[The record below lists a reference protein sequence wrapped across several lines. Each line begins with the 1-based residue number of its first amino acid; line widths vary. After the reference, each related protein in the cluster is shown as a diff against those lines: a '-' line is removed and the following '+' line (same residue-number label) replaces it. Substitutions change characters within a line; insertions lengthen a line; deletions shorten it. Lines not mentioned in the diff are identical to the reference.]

1 MSDGAQTLEATVP
14 TEGPVD
20 GPNGDGKST
29 TPVPEVHD
37 ALIEVMRGVVAALPD
52 ETTLGDIVEGARN
65 NEQMAPA
72 LEHMTVQELI
82 DIAISRPAQSLNGKG
97 NPDDGIYF
105 DEDGNPLMDLPDTG
119 PGVVRRRADVPDGDL
134 IILRF
139 LADSGPQT
147 ESAISRTTK
156 LTSEQVRL
164 ILRHLRSKGQ
174 IHVEG
179 SGAKRR
185 VKITRNGSGYLRRQK
200 R

>member
-1 MSDGAQTLEATVP
+1 MTQGAEILDSNA
-14 TEGPVD
+14 
-20 GPNGDGKST
+20 DGKST
-29 TPVPEVHD
+29 TPAPEVHD
-37 ALIEVMRGVVAALPD
+37 ALLAVMRSVVAALPD

-82 DIAISRPAQSLNGKG
+82 DIAVTRPPTGLNGLNG
-97 NPDDGIYF
+97 HDQGDANDDGVYF
-105 DEDGNPLMDLPDTG
+105 DDDGNPVMDLNG
-119 PGVVRRRADVPDGDL
+119 SAGIVRRRADVPDGDV
-134 IILRF
+134 IILRH
-139 LADSGPQT
+139 LATAGPQS
-147 ESAISRTTK
+147 ENAIARGTK

-179 SGAKRR
+179 SGTKRR
-185 VKITRNGSGYLRRQK
+185 IKITRNGSGFLRRQGK